1 MLSRMAD
8 TAKTK
13 PAAAKKSAQKSAQ
26 KSAKPRPEVRF
37 RMRIRSADAVAL
49 GPGKVDLLEAVREYG
64 SISAAARSLDMSY
77 RRAWL
82 LIDELNRSLKS
93 PATHSEQGGQSGGGC
108 TLTPVGETIIRLY
121 RDVEEE
127 AQRSCAKQIAELTRL
142 IRS

>member
-1 MLSRMAD
+1 MAD
-8 TAKTK
+8 TSKTQPAK
-13 PAAAKKSAQKSAQ
+13 PAKPAPAAKKA
-26 KSAKPRPEVRF
+26 AKARPEVRF
-37 RMRIRSADAVAL
+37 RMRILSAEAVAL
-49 GPGKVDLLEAVREYG
+49 GPGKVELLEAVREFG

-108 TLTPVGETIIRLY
+108 SLTAVGETIIRLY
-121 RDVEEE
+121 RDVEVE

-142 IRS
+142 IRT